1 MITGNSN
8 FDVYRQYLKDACGP
22 YYDLIMLWTILVVL
36 ASGYWVHDGPV
47 FYPSTAWFLFLNISL
62 IFLSF
67 YIPFVTLS
75 KLIWRYSVSPED
87 SFTFK
92 GKLCMGVCFFIL
104 NWVFLTQTVGYVIH
118 RQISTEEERV
128 FEVEETMSN
137 GCQSLRMRRC
147 DHGFR
152 MVALNKHFGANFI
165 RPGIMEYYE
174 NFKDKGVQRI
184 LIKARISPLGYS
196 FPREAQMPPTLQ
208 KPGDYMII
216 KDK

>member
-1 MITGNSN
+1 MSRKNVPLEEIYDATAVRVLVEKKDECYDVLSMVHSLWKPVPAE
-8 FDVYRQYLKDACGP
+8 FDDYINNPKTNGYQSLHTAVEGP
-22 YYDLIMLWTILVVL
+22 
-36 ASGYWVHDGPV
+36 
-47 FYPSTAWFLFLNISL
+47 
-62 IFLSF
+62 
-67 YIPFVTLS
+67 
-75 KLIWRYSVSPED
+75 
-87 SFTFK
+87 
-92 GKLCMGVCFFIL
+92 
-104 NWVFLTQTVGYVIH
+104 
-118 RQISTEEERV
+118 EERV